1 MFCAFLLFSLAPAL
15 WKVLLVRRKFAVLYS
30 RFKLEC
36 DHSKSMLLLTRISRA
51 FESHVMLMLGTTFQQ
66 PEETLNTCLRKAH
79 QTVLRNSTTHNHKGG
94 GATSE
99 AYFSSSQHR
108 FFGH

>member
-51 FESHVMLMLGTTFQQ
+51 FESHVLVLEQLDVIFANGCSEQLGKIGQ
-66 PEETLNTCLRKAH
+66 
-79 QTVLRNSTTHNHKGG
+79 
-94 GATSE
+94 
-99 AYFSSSQHR
+99 
-108 FFGH
+108 